1 MTAKYP
7 EYPPSTQMN
16 NGAKTTKVTILAG
29 GLGTRFAEETDL
41 KPKPMI
47 SVGEFPIL
55 WHLMKYFSAF
65 SFENFF
71 VATGYK
77 GEVIRSYF
85 ANYHT
90 TSGSIMVDLGTGEVK
105 NYAVPP
111 EQWKVHLFDT
121 GLMTQTGGRIKRM
134 EEWLCGPEP
143 FIVTYGDGLADIDLH
158 ALVSFHKSHGKL
170 ATVTAVRPP
179 ARYGAINFDG
189 DRVESFS
196 EKPQAGEGWINGGFM
211 VFNQEIFD
219 YLHND
224 HDILERAGLERIAA
238 DGELM
243 AFRHYGYWQCMDTLR
258 DKIHLEEAWESG
270 NAPWKIWGERTALKI
285 VRAA

>member
-1 MTAKYP
+1 MEAV
-7 EYPPSTQMN
+7 
-16 NGAKTTKVTILAG
+16 KVAILAG

-47 SVGEFPIL
+47 SVGEHPIL
-55 WHLMKYFSAF
+55 WHIMKYFSVF
-65 SFENFF
+65 SFEDFYI
-71 VATGYK
+71 ATGYK

-90 TSGSIMVDLGTGEVK
+90 TSGSLMVDLGTGRVN
-105 NYAVPP
+105 NYSVPP

-134 EEWLCGPEP
+134 EEWLRGSEP
-143 FIVTYGDGLADIDLH
+143 FIVTYGDGLANIDLH
-158 ALVSFHKSHGKL
+158 ALVKFHKSHGKL

-196 EKPQAGEGWINGGFM
+196 EKPQTGEGWINGGFM
-211 VFNQEIFD
+211 VFNQGIFD
-219 YLHND
+219 YLHGD
-224 HDILERAGLERIAA
+224 DAILERAGLERIAA
-238 DGELM
+238 DGQLM
-243 AFRHYGYWQCMDTLR
+243 AFRHDGLWQCMDTLR
-258 DKIHLEEAWESG
+258 DKTYLEKIWESG
-270 NAPWKIWGERTALKI
+270 DAPWKTWATREPLKI
-285 VRAA
+285 WRAA

>member
-1 MTAKYP
+1 MAMETLQF
-7 EYPPSTQMN
+7 TQSDI
-16 NGAKTTKVTILAG
+16 GKKTKVAILAG

-55 WHLMKYFSAF
+55 WHLMKYFSVF

-71 VATGYK
+71 IATGYK
-77 GEVIRSYF
+77 GEIIRAYF
-85 ANYHT
+85 ADYHT
-90 TSGSIMVDLGTGEVK
+90 TGGSILVDLGTGEIK
-105 NYAVPP
+105 NYAIPP

-121 GLMTQTGGRIKRM
+121 GQATLTGGRIKRM

-143 FIVTYGDGLADIDLH
+143 FIVTYGDGLADVDLH
-158 ALVSFHKSHGKL
+158 ALINFHQSHGKI
-170 ATVTAVRPP
+170 ATVTTVRPP
-179 ARYGAINFDG
+179 ARFGAINFDG

-196 EKPQAGEGWINGGFM
+196 EKPQTGEGWINGGFM
-211 VFNQEIFD
+211 VFNQEIFE
-219 YLHND
+219 YLHGD
-224 HDILERAGLERIAA
+224 SDVLERAGLECLAA

-243 AFRHYGYWQCMDTLR
+243 AFRHEGYWQCMDTLR
-258 DKIHLEEAWESG
+258 DKMHLEEAWSSG
-270 NAPWKIWGERTALKI
+270 NAPWKIWSERTALKV

>member
-1 MTAKYP
+1 MI
-7 EYPPSTQMN
+7 
-16 NGAKTTKVTILAG
+16 KVAILAG

-47 SVGEFPIL
+47 SIGAFPIL
-55 WHLMKYFSAF
+55 WHIMKYFSEF

-85 ANYHT
+85 AGYHT
-90 TSGSIMVDLGTGEVK
+90 TSGSIMVDLGTGQVR

-111 EQWKVHLFDT
+111 EQWKVHLLDT
-121 GLMTQTGGRIKRM
+121 GPVTQTGGRIKRM
-134 EEWLCGPEP
+134 EEWLRGPEP

-158 ALVSFHKSHGKL
+158 ALVKFHKSHGKL

-196 EKPQAGEGWINGGFM
+196 EKPQSGEGWINGGFM
-211 VFNQEIFD
+211 VFNETIFD

-224 HDILERAGLERIAA
+224 KDALERHGLECLAE
-238 DGELM
+238 DGQLM
-243 AFRHYGYWQCMDTLR
+243 AFKHDGFWQCMDTFR
-258 DKIHLEEAWESG
+258 DKIYLEELWKSG
-270 NAPWKIWGERTALKI
+270 NAPWKVWQEPVLLRIRK
-285 VRAA
+285 AA